1 MYYTY
6 AYLRLDGTPYYI
18 GKGRGK
24 RAYSDNHRI
33 GLPSPDRIKILDY
46 FDVEEDAI
54 NEEIRLIKHYGRKD
68 KGNGILRNQTW
79 GGDGSS
85 QYLTEEEAR
94 EAQLKCMRNFAQKK
108 RDRERA
114 EDIDEYKRKRR
125 EYREANR
132 EKINEKKR
140 GYYQKNRE
148 EELRKK
154 KEKYATQEEKDR
166 VKQYRAENR
175 EMLLERQRGRYW
187 ANPEAG
193 RERTR
198 KYRERLTK

>member
-1 MYYTY
+1 MFYTY

-46 FDVEEDAI
+46 YEVEEDAL

-68 KGNGILRNQTW
+68 KGTGILRNQTW

-94 EAQLKCMRNFAQKK
+94 EAKLESYRKCAQKG
-108 RDRERA
+108 RDRARA
-114 EDIDEYKRKRR
+114 EDMDEYKRKRK
-125 EYREANR
+125 EYRDANR

-140 GYYQKNRE
+140 EYYQKNRE

-166 VKQYRAENR
+166 VSKYYQENR
-175 EMLLERQRGRYW
+175 EEIVARKKAKYW
-187 ANPEAG
+187 EDPEAG

>member
-94 EAQLKCMRNFAQKK
+94 EAQLESYRKCAQKR
-108 RDRERA
+108 RDVDR
-114 EDIDEYKRKRR
+114 DEWNRKRR

-132 EKINEKKR
+132 EHINAKKR
-140 GYYQKNRE
+140 EYYQKNKE

-187 ANPEAG
+187 ADPEAG

-198 KYRERLTK
+198 KYREGLTK

>member
-68 KGNGILRNQTW
+68 KGNGILRNLTW

-94 EAQLKCMRNFAQKK
+94 EAQLESYRKCAQKR
-108 RDRERA
+108 RDVDR
-114 EDIDEYKRKRR
+114 DEWNRKRR

-132 EKINEKKR
+132 EHINAKKIE
-140 GYYQKNRE
+140 YYQKNKE

-187 ANPEAG
+187 ADPEAG

-198 KYRERLTK
+198 KYREGLTK

>member
-68 KGNGILRNQTW
+68 KGNGILRNLTW

-94 EAQLKCMRNFAQKK
+94 EAQLESYRKCAQKR
-108 RDRERA
+108 RDVDR
-114 EDIDEYKRKRR
+114 DEWNRKRR
-125 EYREANR
+125 EYAAANR
-132 EKINEKKR
+132 EKVNEKKR
-140 GYYQKNRE
+140 EQYYKHRE

-187 ANPEAG
+187 ADPEAG

-198 KYRERLTK
+198 KYREGLTK

>member
-68 KGNGILRNQTW
+68 KGNGILRNLTW

-85 QYLTEEEAR
+85 QYLTEEEVR
-94 EAQLKCMRNFAQKK
+94 EAKLESYRKCAQKR
-108 RDRERA
+108 RDVDR
-114 EDIDEYKRKRR
+114 DEWNRKRR
-125 EYREANR
+125 EYAAANR
-132 EKINEKKR
+132 EKVNEKKR
-140 GYYQKNRE
+140 EQYYKHRE